1 MRHRLFIQDP
11 QKSMR
16 HSLLHYLS
24 TQDLPATV
32 AGVQGIAAVQ
42 ALLQEGCVKAV
53 LPHTRSAEAG
63 VPVATVTE
71 LTRPGPRALRRFG
84 GA

>member
-1 MRHRLFIQDP
+1 
-11 QKSMR
+11 MR

-24 TQDLPATV
+24 TQQLPATV
-32 AGVQGIAAVQ
+32 AGAQGIAAVQ

-53 LPHTRSAEAG
+53 LPWPLSPQVD

-71 LTRPGPRALRRFG
+71 LTPLGHRALRRFG

>member
-1 MRHRLFIQDP
+1 MRHT
-11 QKSMR
+11 
-16 HSLLHYLS
+16 LLHYLS
-24 TQDLPATV
+24 TQRLPATV
-32 AGVQGIAAVQ
+32 AGAQGIAAVQ

-53 LPHTRSAEAG
+53 LPQTRSAGPG

-71 LTRPGPRALRRFG
+71 LTRLGHRALRRFS

>member
-1 MRHRLFIQDP
+1 MRHT
-11 QKSMR
+11 
-16 HSLLHYLS
+16 LLHYLS
-24 TQDLPATV
+24 TQRLPATV
-32 AGVQGIAAVQ
+32 AGAQGIAAVQ

-53 LPHTRSAEAG
+53 LPQTRSAEAG

-71 LTRPGPRALRRFG
+71 LTRLGHRALRRFS

>member
-1 MRHRLFIQDP
+1 MRHT
-11 QKSMR
+11 
-16 HSLLHYLS
+16 LLHYLS
-24 TQDLPATV
+24 TQQLPTAV
-32 AGVQGIAAVQ
+32 AGAQGIAAVR

-53 LPHTRSAEAG
+53 LPRSAEAG

-71 LTRPGPRALRRFG
+71 LTRLGHRALRRFR

>member
-1 MRHRLFIQDP
+1 
-11 QKSMR
+11 MR

-24 TQDLPATV
+24 TQQLPATV

-42 ALLQEGCVKAV
+42 ALLQEGCVKAI
-53 LPHTRSAEAG
+53 LPRSGSPEAD

-71 LTRPGPRALRRFG
+71 LTRLGHRALRRSS